1 MATSLPPVTHTQ
13 FTISNLYA
21 QYFSFGN
28 QDGPGS
34 ERIMTTGK
42 QKKTRMFQMRNKSLS
57 PSNLEKIK
65 DFKDKISFWE
75 KFTML
80 SDRLE
85 KYKC

>member
-1 MATSLPPVTHTQ
+1 
-13 FTISNLYA
+13 
-21 QYFSFGN
+21 
-28 QDGPGS
+28 
-34 ERIMTTGK
+34 
-42 QKKTRMFQMRNKSLS
+42 MRNKSLS

-80 SDRLE
+80 GDRLE